1 MEIQQKKIFAN
12 CSQTVRSHCEFRKVF
27 ADQFRIAKTN
37 NPVHCSFAK
46 ISSHKTYAKFRI
58 AKFTMNSQ
66 SQFRNAKFHS
76 QCENFAKPIS
86 QCQNQFR
93 NAKFKFAMRKFR
105 KANFAMPKPISQC
118 QIQIRNAKISQCQFR
133 NANFNFA
140 MPIHCSF
147 VPTCAKFR
155 IAKFTTHFA
164 NFANPFRIAKF
175 TAFAKFTF
183 ANPFSHCQIPCICEI
198 HICRPCHPLQLMQ
211 PTSKLGELLSY
222 PIT

>member
-27 ADQFRIAKTN
+27 VDQFRIAKTN

-105 KANFAMPKPISQC
+105 NANFAMPISISQC
-118 QIQIRNAKISQCQFR
+118 QYTVHLSQPVRNFALRNSQPTLRISQTHFALR
-133 NANFNFA
+133 NS
-140 MPIHCSF
+140 HSQ
-147 VPTCAKFR
+147 THFR
-155 IAKFTTHFA
+155 IAKF
-164 NFANPFRIAKF
+164 P
-175 TAFAKFTF
+175 AFAKFTF
-183 ANPFSHCQIPCICEI
+183 AGLVI
-198 HICRPCHPLQLMQ
+198 
-211 PTSKLGELLSY
+211 LSN
-222 PIT
+222 

>member
-93 NAKFKFAMRKFR
+93 NAKT
-105 KANFAMPKPISQC
+105 
-118 QIQIRNAKISQCQFR
+118 
-133 NANFNFA
+133 NFA